1 MALLAFRPML
11 SLKRSLPFYP
21 LGILLLTPLLLE
33 WTDRREWLEWSR
45 MPSFAIPAFA
55 VALGVVTT
63 VADAQP
69 RRNDAKKKIE
79 LISQK
84 LVINAPEAP
93 GGEYK
98 GGAPLLLR
106 PPYPRRPS

>member
-63 VADAQP
+63 VAVAKPKGHAAENANVVIFDALAGT
-69 RRNDAKKKIE
+69 NDVQTVVDLKG
-79 LISQK
+79 
-84 LVINAPEAP
+84 VIIFSLH
-93 GGEYK
+93 
-98 GGAPLLLR
+98 PLH
-106 PPYPRRPS
+106 